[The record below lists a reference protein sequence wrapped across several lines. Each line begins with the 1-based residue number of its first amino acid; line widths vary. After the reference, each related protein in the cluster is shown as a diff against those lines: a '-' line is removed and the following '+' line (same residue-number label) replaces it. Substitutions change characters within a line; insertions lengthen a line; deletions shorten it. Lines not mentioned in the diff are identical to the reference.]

1 MGDPEPPA
9 WALPSWDALELSA
22 GRPAPDR
29 GASRVL
35 GVSDVTRVVRDALR
49 GDPRLTDLWV
59 EGEVG
64 RVTVSSAGHA
74 YFTLKDAH
82 SQLACVW
89 FRDDRLRSPFEAR
102 AGLRVVVH
110 GRIDVFDAQGVYQ
123 CYVAAVQ
130 PAGLGDLALRFE
142 ATKARL
148 AAEGLFDAGR
158 RRALP
163 ARPATVGVVTSL
175 SGAVLHDV
183 RRVLERRWPMARLVI
198 SACRVQ
204 GEGSAETIVAALDRL
219 ARFGAACRADGR
231 PDDAPAV
238 VIVARGGGSLED
250 LWAFNDERVVRAVA
264 AHPVPVVAGIGHET
278 DVTLVDFAADLR
290 APTPS
295 AAAEIVV
302 PERAQVVAG
311 IRAQRARADAA
322 LAGEMTEL
330 ARRLAA
336 EQRALEGL
344 RPEARLAAARE
355 RAGYLLDR
363 ATRAVGVHFATDRRG
378 LEGAAGRLHPLVA
391 TRLAAARAGLDATRG
406 SLAAL
411 DPGATLARGYAIVR
425 RAADGAIV
433 RAPDEAPTGTALRL
447 RVARGEIAARVEDPG

>member
-158 RRALP
+158 KRP

-330 ARRLAA
+330 VRRLAA

-378 LEGAAGRLHPLVA
+378 LEGAAGRRHPRVA
-391 TRLAAARAGLDATRG
+391 TRRAAARAGLDATRG

-425 RAADGAIV
+425 RASDGAIV